1 MSRLSANLLLLLAG
15 AIWGMGFVAQ
25 QTAMENLGPFGFIA
39 LRFLVA
45 SIVLLPFVWRECN
58 RPKQPLPDLLPV
70 HFVQFISIGLCLFT
84 GMAAQ
89 QVGLLTITVTSSGF
103 LTGLYVVFTPFLAV
117 VLFKQWPHPVIWPAT
132 LIAMTGIF
140 LLSGGNLSSLAR
152 GDFLTVFSAVCWALQ
167 VVLIGRF
174 VGRTNR
180 PLTLSLVQFMVTCL
194 LASIA
199 AVMFETMSVAGIKSA
214 VFEILYTGIF
224 ATGIAFSLQVIGQRY
239 TTAPQAAIFL
249 SSESLFAALFGA
261 IVLGERIGWVGL
273 SGCALIF
280 TAMLLVELVPELQK
294 YKSKKAKTKQMNA
307 DSKQT

>member
-1 MSRLSANLLLLLAG
+1 MSRTSANALLLLAG

-25 QTAMENLGPFGFIA
+25 QTAMENLGPFAFIA

-45 SIVLLPFVWRECN
+45 SMVVLPFVWRECK
-58 RPKQPLPDLLPV
+58 RPKQPLPDLLPI
-70 HFVQFISIGLCLFT
+70 HFVQFIAIGLCLFA

-89 QVGLLTITVTSSGF
+89 QVGLLTITVTNSGF

-117 VLFKQWPHPVIWPAT
+117 MLFRQWPHPIVWPAT
-132 LIAMTGIF
+132 LIAMAGIF
-140 LLSGGNLSSLAR
+140 LLSGGDLSNLQP
-152 GDFLTVFSAVCWALQ
+152 GDLLTVFSAACWAMQ

-174 VGRTNR
+174 IGRTNR
-180 PLTLSLVQFMVTCL
+180 PLTLSLVQFMVTCA
-194 LASIA
+194 LAAIVSALVETTSLDAIKA
-199 AVMFETMSVAGIKSA
+199 AA
-214 VFEILYTGIF
+214 FEILYTGIF

-261 IVLGERIGWVGL
+261 IVLGERIGLIGL

-280 TAMLLVELVPELQK
+280 AAMLLVELVPELRK
-294 YKSKKAKTKQMNA
+294 RIA
-307 DSKQT
+307 